1 MQLFNRRHVLG
12 GSAAMAA
19 SLLSSSQPTWAQAY
33 PDRLIKLLIPLG
45 AGSAVDVVVRVVA
58 EKMAELLAQPIVVEN
73 QAGAAGLIGMR
84 AGAKARADGYTIL
97 GVNDSV
103 MTMLPNMHA
112 APGYDSL
119 NDFVPI
125 TQLVFV
131 NWALVAH
138 PSVGIATVAELL
150 AKAKAAPDTLTF
162 ASGGVGSPQH
172 VAMEIFMQATG
183 IKLRHVP
190 YKGAAQGLNDV
201 VSGHVALGFIGLP
214 TPNEFIRSG
223 QLKLIGQASK
233 ARLAMFAE
241 YPTLAEGGVKDFSFY
256 SSGSLIAPAGTPPD
270 IIAKLNA
277 TAIAALA
284 APAVKD
290 KLTGLGYEIVAN
302 APEVFAAAL
311 KSDYARMGT
320 IIKAANIK
328 VEQ

>member
-1 MQLFNRRHVLG
+1 MQLISRRAIVNG
-12 GSAAMAA
+12 GAAITAAALAPGHSA
-19 SLLSSSQPTWAQAY
+19 WAQAY
-33 PDRLIKLLIPLG
+33 PDRLIKLLVPLG

-58 EKMAELLAQPIVVEN
+58 EKMSELLAQPIVVEN

-84 AGAKARADGYTIL
+84 LGAKAKPDGYTIL

-103 MTMLPNMHA
+103 MTMLPNMHKE
-112 APGYDSL
+112 PGYDSL
-119 NDFVPI
+119 KDFVPI
-125 TQLVFV
+125 IQLVFV

-138 PSVGIATVAELL
+138 PSAGIATVAELL
-150 AKAKAAPDTLTF
+150 EKAKAAPETLTF

-183 IKLRHVP
+183 TKLRHVP

-214 TPNEFIRSG
+214 TPNEFIKSG

-233 ARLAMFAE
+233 ARLPMFADH
-241 YPTLAEGGVKDFSFY
+241 PTIAEGGVKDFSFY
-256 SSGSLIAPAGTPPD
+256 SSGNLVAPAGTPPE
-270 IIAKLNA
+270 IIAKLSSV
-277 TAIAALA
+277 AIAALA
-284 APAVKD
+284 SPSVKD

-302 APEVFAAAL
+302 SPEAFAAAL
-311 KSDYARMGT
+311 KSDYARMGE

-328 VEQ
+328 VDQ

>member
-1 MQLFNRRHVLG
+1 MQLINRRQAISG
-12 GSAAMAA
+12 GAAAIGTMLSGPAA
-19 SLLSSSQPTWAQAY
+19 LAQVY

-84 AGAKARADGYTIL
+84 LGAKAKPDGYTIL

-103 MTMLPNMHA
+103 MTMLPNMHKE
-112 APGYDSL
+112 PGYDSL
-119 NDFVPI
+119 KDFVPI

-138 PSVGIATVAELL
+138 PSAGITTVADLL
-150 AKAKAAPDTLTF
+150 AKAKAAPETLTF
-162 ASGGVGSPQH
+162 ASGGIGSPQH

-183 IKLRHVP
+183 VKLRHVP

-214 TPNEFIRSG
+214 TPNEFIKSG

-233 ARLAMFAE
+233 ARLAMFADH
-241 YPTLAEGGVKDFSFY
+241 PTIAEGGVKDFSFY
-256 SSGSLIAPAGTPPD
+256 SSGNLVAPAGTPPD

-277 TAIAALA
+277 AAIAAMA
-284 APAVKD
+284 TPAVKD
-290 KLTGLGYEIVAN
+290 KLTGLGYEIVGN
-302 APEVFAAAL
+302 SPEAFGAAL
-311 KSDYARMGT
+311 KSDYARMGE
-320 IIKAANIK
+320 IIKAAGIK
-328 VEQ
+328 VDQ

>member
-1 MQLFNRRHVLG
+1 MRVATRRTVVQG
-12 GSAAMAA
+12 IVATAALDLAA
-19 SLLSSSQPTWAQAY
+19 GQPALAQTY
-33 PDRLIKLLIPLG
+33 PDRLIKLLVPLG

-84 AGAKARADGYTIL
+84 LGAKAKPDGYTIL

-103 MTMLPNMHA
+103 MTMLPNMHKE
-112 APGYDSL
+112 PGYDSL
-119 NDFVPI
+119 KDFVPI
-125 TQLVFV
+125 AQLVFV

-138 PSVGIATVAELL
+138 PSAGIATVAELL

-214 TPNEFIRSG
+214 TPNEFIKSG

-233 ARLAMFAE
+233 SRLPMFAD
-241 YPTLAEGGVKDFSFY
+241 YPTIAEGGVKDFSFY
-256 SSGSLIAPAGTPPD
+256 SSGNLVAPVGTPPG

-277 TAIAALA
+277 AAVAALA
-284 APAVKD
+284 APSVKD

-302 APEVFAAAL
+302 SPDEFTASL
-311 KSDYARMGT
+311 KSDYARMGE
-320 IIKAANIK
+320 IIRSAGIK
-328 VEQ
+328 VDQ

>member
-1 MQLFNRRHVLG
+1 MQLINRRQAISG
-12 GSAAMAA
+12 GAAAIGTMLSGPAA
-19 SLLSSSQPTWAQAY
+19 LAQVY

-58 EKMAELLAQPIVVEN
+58 EKMAELLGQPIVVEN

-84 AGAKARADGYTIL
+84 LGAKAKPDGYTIL

-103 MTMLPNMHA
+103 MTMLPNMHKE
-112 APGYDSL
+112 PGYDSL
-119 NDFVPI
+119 KDFVPI

-138 PSVGIATVAELL
+138 PSAGITTVAELL
-150 AKAKAAPDTLTF
+150 AKAKAAPENLTF
-162 ASGGVGSPQH
+162 ASGGIGSPQH

-183 IKLRHVP
+183 VKLRHVP

-214 TPNEFIRSG
+214 TPNEFIKSG

-233 ARLAMFAE
+233 ARLAMFADH
-241 YPTLAEGGVKDFSFY
+241 PTIAEGGVKDFSFY
-256 SSGSLIAPAGTPPD
+256 SSGNLVAPAGTPPD

-277 TAIAALA
+277 AAIAAMA
-284 APAVKD
+284 TPAVKD
-290 KLTGLGYEIVAN
+290 KLTGLGYEIVGN
-302 APEVFAAAL
+302 SPEAFGAAL
-311 KSDYARMGT
+311 KSDYARMGE
-320 IIKAANIK
+320 IIKAAGIK
-328 VEQ
+328 VDQ